1 MVRKYSVWL
10 PSQYQ
15 APVTGLELLIWS
27 DFSTAA
33 LLVTGELNVMRMG
46 IPTP

>member
-15 APVTGLELLIWS
+15 APVTGLELLTSS